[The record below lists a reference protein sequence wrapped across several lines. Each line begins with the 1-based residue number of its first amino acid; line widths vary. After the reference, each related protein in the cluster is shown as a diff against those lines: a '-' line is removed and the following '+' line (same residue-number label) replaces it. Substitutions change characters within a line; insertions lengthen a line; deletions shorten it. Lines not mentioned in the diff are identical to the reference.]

1 MRRYLGYIGLTLAL
15 LVPAVAR
22 TQVFDQRTYP
32 LAVAWDMDGEAA
44 DADQVVV
51 STPVTDSYTYPIA
64 AQPDACRLLDATFT
78 DADSS
83 ITAGTMTVTGTD
95 CYGDALVATY
105 SMSSPI
111 GGVQSFTVGTVS
123 TTNGENLAS
132 GAYFSSVTS
141 IVTGA
146 VTGEG
151 GAGDTVTVGYSGTG
165 TFYQYPMLGHVQYIQ
180 APPYRYV
187 QLGFKPAGRGVTI
200 TASGT
205 TWTASGGAGFTG
217 LNAGSLI
224 AVNMPDGTRVETRV
238 VTYTSSTSIVVADT
252 IPFPTAGVKG
262 FEFARKLVSS
272 DPQDGWFAVGGFD
285 AGFFIY
291 DVDALASS
299 TGATSLIQCVPRGH
313 TGDFDDFAISVDT
326 DNVLTGA
333 TGNAVTAIDLRLA
346 PYGYCRAGVTFD
358 TGDDAD
364 AANEDINLS
373 VSLRR

>member
-44 DADQVVV
+44 DADQVVT
-51 STPVTDSYTYPIA
+51 SSSAIDSASYTIA
-64 AQPDACRLLDATFT
+64 AQPDACRLLDVTFT

-83 ITAGTMTVTGTD
+83 ITAGTLTIVGTD
-95 CYGDALVATY
+95 CYGDALTASY
-105 SMSSPI
+105 AASSPI

-132 GAYFSSVTS
+132 GAYFGSVTS
-141 IVTGA
+141 VSWGTI
-146 VTGEG
+146 TGEG
-151 GAGDTVTVGYSGTG
+151 SADALTVGYSGTG
-165 TFYQYPMLGHVQYIQ
+165 TFYAYPMLGHVQYIQ

-187 QLGFKPAGRGVTI
+187 QLGFKPAGAGVTI

-217 LNAGSLI
+217 LNAGGLI

-262 FEFARKLVSS
+262 FEYARKLVSS
-272 DPQDGWFAVGGFD
+272 DPQDGWFSVDGWDSA
-285 AGFFIY
+285 FFIY

-313 TGDFDDFAISVDT
+313 TGDFDDFAVAVDT
-326 DNVLTGA
+326 DQVLTGA
-333 TGNAVTAIDLRLA
+333 TGTNVTAVDLRLA
-346 PYGYCRAGVTFD
+346 PYQYCRFGVTFD

-364 AANEDINLS
+364 AAAEDINLS